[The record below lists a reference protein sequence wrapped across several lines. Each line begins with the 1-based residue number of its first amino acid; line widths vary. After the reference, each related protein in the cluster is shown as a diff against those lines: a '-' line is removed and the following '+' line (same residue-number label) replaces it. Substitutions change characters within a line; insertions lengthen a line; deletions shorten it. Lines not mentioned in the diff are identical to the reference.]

1 MVGTA
6 GNSQTSTALIN
17 QRPTEAGAR
26 PVFKYLSV
34 SVPSVLSVEFKKR
47 VELMRV
53 CFILKMR
60 KLRMMMLRLR
70 SA

>member
-34 SVPSVLSVEFKKR
+34 CVPSVLSVEFKKR

-53 CFILKMR
+53 CYV
-60 KLRMMMLRLR
+60 
-70 SA
+70 

>member
-6 GNSQTSTALIN
+6 GNSQTSTVPRKRDHAK
-17 QRPTEAGAR
+17 GVVR

-53 CFILKMR
+53 CCV
-60 KLRMMMLRLR
+60 
-70 SA
+70 